1 MTLHHKASSIGQ
13 VHVAAEVPE
22 GLSHGRAR
30 LAARLRTPMLALLFA
45 GALQATAAPA
55 SAPSP
60 TETLRRLVES
70 GQFEQA
76 YSLGSTIQLEYEGL
90 PNFDFYF
97 GLSALETGHYQD
109 AAFALER
116 AAITRPDQSR
126 IRLELARAFFL
137 TNDFAA
143 ARTQFQSVLDE
154 SPPQAVRDNIQ
165 AYLTRMDELETA
177 KADEWTFFVE
187 TASGYDDNVNSAT
200 GVGSIDTPFG
210 NFSLTD
216 DGQAQDD
223 QYLTVSGAVAWKHKV
238 SGTGSVDVSLLPSY
252 RANLDASAF
261 DIGVLRLESGYSQVD
276 GNLQWRLGAR
286 AQVVTVDQERFQDG
300 YGLVGSLTRDFGDG
314 WYGSLTGTAT
324 TLRFD
329 GDKARDTD
337 QYILAVGIAKQ
348 SGALSHS
355 LSVYGASE
363 PAREDDI
370 GEHNGKAFYGA
381 TYGLQWAA
389 SQTLV
394 PFVAFSVQTAEY
406 DADHPVFAVTREDD
420 QFGGRI
426 GVQWLVMPR
435 LVVRGEYRYTEV
447 DSNLEVFKIDRNEVE
462 AGFRYSF

>member
-1 MTLHHKASSIGQ
+1 MTLHQERSSMAASQGRRPSL
-13 VHVAAEVPE
+13 VSAALVV
-22 GLSHGRAR
+22 
-30 LAARLRTPMLALLFA
+30 LALA
-45 GALQATAAPA
+45 GALQIAAAPA
-55 SAPSP
+55 GAPSP

-70 GQFEQA
+70 GQYEQA
-76 YSLGSTIQLEYEGL
+76 YSLGSTIQLEYEGT

-154 SPPQAVRDNIQ
+154 SPPQAVRDNVA
-165 AYLTRMDELETA
+165 AYLSRMDELERA
-177 KADEWTFFVE
+177 KGDEWSFFVE

-223 QYLTVSGAVAWKHKV
+223 QYLSVSGAAALKHKL
-238 SGTGSVDVSLLPSY
+238 SGGGALDLSLLPSY

-261 DIGVLRLESGYSQVD
+261 DIGVLRLETGYSD
-276 GNLQWRLGAR
+276 INGKLQWRLGAR
-286 AQVVTVDQERFQDG
+286 AQVVTVDQERFQDA

-329 GDKARDTD
+329 GDEARDTD
-337 QYILAVGIAKQ
+337 QYILALGIVRQ
-348 SGALSHS
+348 TGALSHT
-355 LSVYGASE
+355 LSVYGATE
-363 PAREDDI
+363 PAREDDV
-370 GEHNGKAFYGA
+370 GEHNGKEFFGA

-389 SQTLV
+389 SPTLV
-394 PFVAFSVQTAEY
+394 PFVALSVQSAEY

-420 QFGGRI
+420 QFGGRV